1 MTIEKLEKANE
12 IKCKL
17 DRLRHFKSQFILK
30 RVELVSGDK
39 ELYLIEYPDI
49 INQIQSCISDK
60 ITELE
65 KQLEEL

>member
-17 DRLRHFKSQFILK
+17 DRLRHFKSQCILK

-60 ITELE
+60 IDELE

>member
-1 MTIEKLEKANE
+1 MTIEKLKEANE

-17 DRLRHFKSQFILK
+17 DRLQHFKSQCILK
-30 RVELVSGDK
+30 RVELVSDDK

-60 ITELE
+60 IAELE